1 MSLSTRIVRKDAK
14 ERRERLITAA
24 VDLFGREGFDVPLE
38 KIACLAGVSR
48 MTLYRNFPNRETII
62 AAVQQVHLER
72 VQELVAQ
79 WADRDDAFLL
89 AINMM
94 AEKTLNSGGFEKLLA
109 SRNSTE
115 AHTEVFVSGVTSILS
130 EPLERAK
137 AAGLVRKDFDISL
150 VGMVILMLSGG
161 ALTRTNGDRPVL
173 DMALDLLTTG
183 LAPRSK
189 PARD

>member
-1 MSLSTRIVRKDAK
+1 MNLSTRIVRKDAR
-14 ERRERLITAA
+14 ERRDRLIAAA

-62 AAVQQVHLER
+62 VVVQQAHLKQ
-72 VQELVAQ
+72 VQERVAQ

-89 AINMM
+89 AVNMM
-94 AEKTLNSGGFEKLLA
+94 AERTLNSGGFEKLLA

-137 AAGLVRKDFDISL
+137 AAGLVRKDFDINL

-161 ALTRTNGDRPVL
+161 ALARITGDRPVL
-173 DMALDLLTTG
+173 DTALDLLTVG
-183 LAPRSK
+183 LAPPPA
-189 PARD
+189 PAR